1 MLLAF
6 VGVCF
11 LVGSQ
16 VWGQGQQG
24 FHLVSIVPLLAVVS
38 RPIAHVILVKGDQ
51 WRTVAERLHEEAI
64 WSRGLGRSHDIGRVQ
79 WAMAGNALE
88 TGGRC
93 RARTDGG
100 HVS

>member
-1 MLLAF
+1 MAF

-24 FHLVSIVPLLAVVS
+24 FHLVSIVPLLAVVL

-51 WRTVAERLHEEAI
+51 QRTVAERLTEKAI
-64 WSRGLGRSHDIGRVQ
+64 WSRWLGRSHDIGCVQ
-79 WAMAGNALE
+79 WAMAGKILE
-88 TGGRC
+88 TSG
-93 RARTDGG
+93 
-100 HVS
+100 